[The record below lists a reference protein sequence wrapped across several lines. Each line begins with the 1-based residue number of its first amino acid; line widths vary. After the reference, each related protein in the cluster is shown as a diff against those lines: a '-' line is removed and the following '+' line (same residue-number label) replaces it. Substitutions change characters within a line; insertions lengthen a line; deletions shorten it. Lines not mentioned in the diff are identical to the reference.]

1 MSGIQPA
8 AGASR
13 TTTLSAAAITGL
25 GAAALLAVGITSGTV
40 AAGNDSRITGA
51 VQASTLTTN
60 GDLLV
65 RAAGAPARLGAGTE
79 GHVLTVSSG
88 APAWAAA
95 AAGGETALPRLAAAS
110 ALHHWRLDETGS
122 PFADL
127 GSSPVSLAYVSG
139 TREYGRAGVY
149 ARYGATMQ
157 RSPGATDRVEA
168 VVSDIPSATDFTFGV
183 TFANETGSASP
194 PNITTLA
201 VVNNGLGAGSSYGI
215 YLLTANVGSGLY
227 LGVHHGGVTADSGV
241 VAIDWSR
248 PHRAEVTYVAGT
260 RTATLYVD
268 GVAAASAAPASGTMA
283 ALTNCSLGGIA
294 TAFGGVSGSS
304 LMVADFTVH
313 LSALSAS
320 TLLSRADVCRRLA
333 SN

>member
-1 MSGIQPA
+1 MA
-8 AGASR
+8 TRYTVAGTVAGV
-13 TTTLSAAAITGL
+13 IL
-25 GAAALLAVGITSGTV
+25 GGAALLNVGTSTGTV
-40 AAGNDSRITGA
+40 AAGDDSRITGA

-60 GDLLV
+60 GDLLT
-65 RAAGAPARLGAGTE
+65 RAAGVPARLGVGTE
-79 GHVLTVSSG
+79 GYVLTVASG

-95 AAGGETALPRLAAAS
+95 AAGGETALPRLAVS
-110 ALHHWRLDETGS
+110 GALHHWRCDEASS

-139 TREYGRAGVY
+139 TREYDRAGLY

-157 RSPGATDRVEA
+157 RSPAATDRAEA
-168 VVSDIPSATDFTFGV
+168 VVSDIPSGTDFSFGV
-183 TFANETGSASP
+183 TFANETGSISP
-194 PNITTLA
+194 PNITSIA

-215 YLLTANVGSGLY
+215 YLLTANTGSGLY
-227 LGVHHGGVTADSGV
+227 LGVHHGAVTADSGV

-248 PHRAEVTYVAGT
+248 PHRAEVTYVTAT

-268 GVAAASAAPASGTMA
+268 GVAAATATPASGTMA

-294 TAFGGVSGSS
+294 TAFGGVSGST

-320 TLLSRADVCRRLA
+320 TILSRADVCRRLA
-333 SN
+333 GG